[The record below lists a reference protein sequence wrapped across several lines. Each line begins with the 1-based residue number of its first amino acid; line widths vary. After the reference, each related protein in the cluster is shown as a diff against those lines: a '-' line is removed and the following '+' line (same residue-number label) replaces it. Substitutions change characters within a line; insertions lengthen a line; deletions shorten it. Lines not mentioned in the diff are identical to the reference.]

1 MTVLKTIKI
10 DECITALTIMTK
22 AGYTDEEKEQL
33 INALEIQSGD
43 VLSKEIFEK
52 IKNALITIAVV
63 RAFGVTGDLRSYFS
77 DTK

>member
-1 MTVLKTIKI
+1 MTVLRTIKI
-10 DECITALTIMTK
+10 DECIASLTTMTK

-43 VLSKEIFEK
+43 ILSKEIFNK
-52 IKNALITIAVV
+52 IKNALTTIAAV
-63 RAFGVTGDLRSYFS
+63 RAFGVTEDLQSYFS

>member
-1 MTVLKTIKI
+1 MRVLKTIKI
-10 DECITALTIMTK
+10 DECITSLTTMTK
-22 AGYTDEEKEQL
+22 AGYTDEEKGQL

-43 VLSKEIFEK
+43 ILSKELFDK

-63 RAFGVTGDLRSYFS
+63 RAFGVTGDLRNYFS